1 MRHKYYLIPLLALV
15 ALIAAA
21 CGRGGAGPTPTS
33 AINLPPTSTATLKP
47 ALLPPTQIGTLIPTE
62 PGASTAAPTATLPP
76 TQPSAPTATE
86 LAASAPTQ
94 PAATTA
100 PQTTTGSSGPPT
112 PLPTGVGTYPTV
124 PNEYANK
131 QPPFSLTSSNT
142 INQGKA
148 IYTSDCAPCHGA
160 NGKGDGPAAASLN
173 PPPLDFASEYS
184 KNMPLD
190 FRYWRISAGVANTA
204 MPAWGNSLS
213 SDQIWQVIA
222 YEMTFEK

>member
-1 MRHKYYLIPLLALV
+1 MKNRFYLITLLVLV
-15 ALIAAA
+15 ATIAAA
-21 CGRGGAGPTPTS
+21 CGGGGTASTPT
-33 AINLPPTSTATLKP
+33 LPPTSPATVQP
-47 ALLPPTQIGTLIPTE
+47 
-62 PGASTAAPTATLPP
+62 ATLPP
-76 TQPSAPTATE
+76 TQP
-86 LAASAPTQ
+86 
-94 PAATTA
+94 AATTVSQSNST
-100 PQTTTGSSGPPT
+100 PSGPPT
-112 PLPTGVGTYPTV
+112 PLPTGAGTYPTI

-173 PPPLDFASEYS
+173 PPPLDFASVYS

-204 MPAWGNSLS
+204 MPAWGSSLS